1 MPVDEF
7 SRMFDEVSDIIALE
21 QSGGS
26 DRVLVDTQ
34 SRIISRM
41 EADR

>member
-1 MPVDEF
+1 MYE
-7 SRMFDEVSDIIALE
+7 EVADIIAVE

-26 DRVLVDTQ
+26 DRVVAEVNARVL
-34 SRIISRM
+34 SRM